1 MKNSKIRVE
10 LLLFLI
16 FASVIT
22 AMILVKVFI
31 LK

>member
-1 MKNSKIRVE
+1 MKKSGIRVE

-22 AMILVKVFI
+22 GMILIKVFI